1 MNASSADFKPP
12 TNATH
17 SGRLRSHDASYYYK
31 CFLFFFFAYKLGK
44 TIFKRFI
51 GKRLV
56 RTHSV
61 LGWLRVI
68 NDSQPK
74 QISPLSRRASAHISS
89 TRHAAILPLVMFLL
103 DFSPSSSLRLRL
115 QGIAPLFSLSSFHH
129 SE

>member
-1 MNASSADFKPP
+1 MHHRLILNHQQMLHTLAGCAPMTPHITTSVFSS
-12 TNATH
+12 
-17 SGRLRSHDASYYYK
+17 
-31 CFLFFFFAYKLGK
+31 FFFAYKLGK

-74 QISPLSRRASAHISS
+74 QISPPSRRASAHISS